1 MIKASNLS
9 LSLSG
14 QAILHDIQLQVKPG
28 EVVALCG
35 PNGAG
40 KSSLL
45 SCLAGEHPS
54 CNPHISYAGIT
65 LDQLNPQ
72 QQAQRRVFLEQS
84 PSLAAEFT
92 LTELIQ
98 LGAPMDLPPDALAR
112 MVEAMIEEF
121 DFMAMRDKLVSAL
134 SGGQRHRA
142 HLARVLIQLRA
153 NRILGHESYLFLD
166 EPTASL
172 DMGYQIKILK
182 LMRDVANQGVGV
194 LVVLHDLNLAA
205 AFADRMVLLRQG
217 RIAYADVPEQVLTQ
231 ENLTEV
237 YETPIFVERAQNQ
250 QIIIQPVL

>member
-1 MIKASNLS
+1 MIKANNIS

-14 QAILHDIQLQVKPG
+14 QVILHNVNLQIKPG
-28 EVVALCG
+28 ELVALCG

-40 KSSLL
+40 KSTLL

-54 CNPHISYAGIT
+54 CDANISYAGIT
-65 LDQLNPQ
+65 LDQLSAKK
-72 QQAQRRVFLEQS
+72 QAQQRVFLEQS
-84 PSLAAEFT
+84 PSLAAQFT
-92 LTELIQ
+92 LTELIE
-98 LGAPMDLPPDALAR
+98 LGAPIDLPPDVLAR
-112 MVEAMIEEF
+112 LVDEMINAF
-121 DFMAMRDKLVSAL
+121 NFQHMRSKMVSAL

-142 HLARVLIQLRA
+142 HLTRVLIQLRA
-153 NRILGHESYLFLD
+153 NRLLGHESYLFLD

-182 LMRDVANQGVGV
+182 LMRELANEGVGV

-217 RIAYADVPEQVLTQ
+217 RIAYIDTPEQVLTAD
-231 ENLTEV
+231 NLSDV
-237 YETPIFVERAQNQ
+237 YKTPIFVERAQNQ